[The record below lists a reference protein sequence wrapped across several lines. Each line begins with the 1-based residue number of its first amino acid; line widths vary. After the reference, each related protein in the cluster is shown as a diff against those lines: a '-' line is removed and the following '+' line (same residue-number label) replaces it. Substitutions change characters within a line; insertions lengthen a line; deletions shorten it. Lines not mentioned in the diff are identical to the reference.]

1 MDKFLDKLFNN
12 EVVYAVRDF
21 FSFIAEKIENTALFN
36 RTPSKKFLLT
46 GFGVII
52 GVLVLVSTAFVIAD
66 NREEQEEAT
75 TDAVS
80 ETQMADVTL
89 QSTKEIDASFLLA
102 LTDDDSK
109 VHSIIV
115 AKFNSEEESLTME
128 FVDPSVSVTVNDSP
142 GSIQEHLIN
151 GGISEFLWAI
161 SEHTGQG
168 FNRYF
173 IGDEDSFT
181 SLLSMLGET
190 EVDIPEQVYY
200 DHDGISFIIDRG
212 PQKLTSDMM
221 LKYYLYLISSPEK
234 NSEHIRFVITDILS
248 RLFTAETDEL
258 LEQRFCKAI
267 GLFTTDI
274 SAIDFSEHKDAI
286 KRIPSMFHKDKT
298 EE

>member
-12 EVVYAVRDF
+12 EIVYAVRDF

-36 RTPSKKFLLT
+36 RTPSKRFLLI
-46 GFGVII
+46 GFSVII
-52 GVLVLVSTAFVIAD
+52 GVLILISAVFVIAD
-66 NREEQEEAT
+66 NREAQDDT
-75 TDAVS
+75 TTNAVS
-80 ETQMADVTL
+80 ETQAADVTV

-102 LTDDDSK
+102 MTNDENQ
-109 VHSIIV
+109 VHSIVV
-115 AKFNSEEESLTME
+115 AKFNSEQETLSLE
-128 FVDPSVSVTVNDSP
+128 FVDPSVSVTVNEST
-142 GSIQEHLIN
+142 GSIREHLIR

-181 SLLSMLGET
+181 GLMSMLGET
-190 EVDIPEQVYY
+190 TVEIPQQIYY
-200 DHDGISFIIDRG
+200 DHDGISFIIDSG
-212 PQKLTSDMM
+212 KQSLTADMM
-221 LKYYLYLISSPEK
+221 LKYYLYLVASPETNAQQIK
-234 NSEHIRFVITDILS
+234 FVLTDILS

-274 SAIDFSEHKDAI
+274 SAIDFAEHKDAI
-286 KRIPSMFHKDKT
+286 KRIPSMQLTD
-298 EE
+298 